1 MFKMMKKMLIKF
13 VIDEIERFKSDIIG
27 IITNQKSEI
36 KEFIKNQIEII
47 LTVNYKNIIDHQ
59 VEQRLSKYEKE
70 LDVKSKKVLKKNLNE
85 LKEIKDIK
93 KKIKKDDKKSK

>member
-27 IITNQKSEI
+27 IITKRESEI
-36 KEFIKNQIEII
+36 KDFVKKQIEII

-85 LKEIKDIK
+85 LKEIKDTK

>member
-1 MFKMMKKMLIKF
+1 MLIKF

-27 IITNQKSEI
+27 IITKRESEI
-36 KEFIKNQIEII
+36 KDFVKKQIEII

>member
-1 MFKMMKKMLIKF
+1 MLIKF

-27 IITNQKSEI
+27 IITKRESEI
-36 KEFIKNQIEII
+36 KDFVKKQIEII

-85 LKEIKDIK
+85 LKEIKNIK

>member
-27 IITNQKSEI
+27 IITKRESEI
-36 KEFIKNQIEII
+36 KDFVKKQIEII

>member
-1 MFKMMKKMLIKF
+1 MLIKF

-27 IITNQKSEI
+27 IITKQKSEM
-36 KEFIKNQIEII
+36 KDFIKNQVETI

-85 LKEIKDIK
+85 IKEIKDIK

>member
-1 MFKMMKKMLIKF
+1 MFKMIKKMLIKF

-27 IITNQKSEI
+27 IITKQKSEM
-36 KEFIKNQIEII
+36 KDFIKNQVETI

-85 LKEIKDIK
+85 IKEIKDIK

>member
-1 MFKMMKKMLIKF
+1 MLIKF